1 MKHSKTLTALILAVL
16 LLAPV
21 ASLHATS
28 VGNLRCEFRENPLGI
43 DVAKPRLSWVIE
55 SGHRG
60 EWQTVYQVLV
70 AGSAELLK
78 QDKGDL
84 WDSGKVASE
93 QSIAVRYSGLPLIA
107 ETRYW
112 WKVRVWDKAGQ
123 PTPWSEPAT
132 FLTSKMKTGDW
143 QGKWIGPVL
152 ARTAAA
158 PVTLG
163 FAVEA
168 KSTDEKNWVQVDL
181 GRPQRVDRI
190 VLHPMRHNDPAAG
203 GWIDGYGFPVRF
215 CIAVSDDPTF
225 VAGDIVADF
234 TREDYAN
241 PGSVPVTFDVQGRT
255 ARYVRLTATK
265 LWRRGPGPPFVYTLG
280 ELQVFS
286 GSNNIAAG
294 APVDASASV
303 EGYGW
308 SKKQLTDGLALC
320 GTGSDSAAD
329 KPPHQHGAIYLRKEF
344 ELTRPAVRA
353 VLSFSGLGFSEVAV
367 DGRKVGD
374 YVIGPGFTDYE
385 HRVPYLTFDVSDRF
399 TSPGRKRLDVTLAD
413 GWYALERDPWVHQLE
428 KKPYVDLPK
437 LLLDLRLIHG
447 DGTETVIRSDE
458 SWKWSTGEIT
468 KSWIAREDIDL
479 RQAGETA
486 RTWQPVVPVKG
497 PRGKLE
503 HQKEAFNRIVEVI
516 KPVSMKYSP
525 DTKSCVWDFGRTI
538 NGWVRFA
545 ATGPA
550 GTQFRITPLAGV
562 AGAAGAPDA
571 LRSTSLF
578 TLAGSGGPEVYQPKF
593 FYKGMRQVEV
603 ADLQSAPA
611 LADLV
616 GYQISSMRTPAGGF
630 DCSDA
635 TVTAILETVRRTVV
649 SYTTF
654 LPNDPMREWKAW
666 TQDIQ
671 SMFGSAFYLF
681 AESQV
686 MYDRWE
692 HDLLDSQDA
701 EGNIANVAPGPVF
714 DPFNSPWWGGCGVW
728 LPWEWRLAY
737 GDDSLLCDSY
747 PAMKRYVDFLGRQAA
762 ASGGLQKWG
771 LTDWLAVEET
781 PVSIINTP
789 AHYHYAG
796 IVSATAKILG
806 KDDESRAYA
815 AMAERVRQTYNSDFL
830 DSATGIYG
838 EIGWTVKAGNGGAV
852 GGLEPLHEI
861 WWTGGRPCTQAGQ
874 VMPLALDLVPVAARP
889 AVEASLKREIVA
901 HKNRVS
907 TGFVSTPYLLDV
919 LMDLDPEM
927 CWRLTSAREYPSW
940 YSMTLGSGND
950 LMKETWAG
958 SAAIMPSLGGNYA
971 RWCYRGVA
979 GIRPDPLAPGFRKI
993 IMKPAIVGNL
1003 TWVNAH
1009 HDCPYGRIV
1018 SNWKRESDKLEME
1031 VAIPANTTATVY
1043 VPAKEAA
1050 GVTESGKPT
1059 EKAEGVRFLRMERG
1073 AALYEVGSGRYRFKS
1088 ALPETIK

>member
-1 MKHSKTLTALILAVL
+1 MKMNKLQGIPLAAL
-16 LLAPV
+16 LLAPL
-21 ASLHATS
+21 AILHAAEIRD
-28 VGNLRCEFRENPLGI
+28 LRCEYRNSPLGI
-43 DVAKPRLSWVIE
+43 DVAKPRFSWVIE

-60 EWQTVYQVLV
+60 ESQTAYQVLV
-70 AGSAELLK
+70 ASSEELLK

-84 WDSGKVASE
+84 WDSGKLKSD
-93 QSIAVRYSGLPLIA
+93 QSIAVRYSGFPLMT

-112 WKVRVWDKAGQ
+112 WKVRIWDKAGQ
-123 PTPWSEPAT
+123 RAPWSEPST
-132 FLTSKMKTGDW
+132 FLTGKLKSGDW
-143 QGKWIGPVL
+143 CGKWIGPAL
-152 ARTAAA
+152 ARTAPA
-158 PVTLG
+158 PITLG

-168 KSTDEKNWVQVDL
+168 KRADETNWVQVDL
-181 GRPQRVDRI
+181 GQPQRVDRI
-190 VLHPMRHNDPAAG
+190 VLHPMRHNDPAVG

-215 CIAVSDDPTF
+215 SIAVSDDPTF
-225 VAGDIVADF
+225 AVCDTVADF

-241 PGSVPVTFDVQGRT
+241 PGNVPVTLAAPGKT

-265 LWRRGPGPPFVYTLG
+265 LWRRGPGLPFVYTLG

-286 GSNNIAAG
+286 GTNNIAAG

-344 ELTRPAVRA
+344 ELTQPVVRA

-399 TSPGRKRLDVTLAD
+399 TTPGHKRLDVTLAD

-437 LLLDLRLIHG
+437 LLLDLRLIHA

-468 KSWIAREDIDL
+468 KSWIAQEDIDL

-486 RTWQPVVPVKG
+486 RDWQPVIPVQG
-497 PRGKLE
+497 PRGKLV
-503 HQKEAFNRIVEVI
+503 HQEEAFNRIVEEI
-516 KPVSMKYSP
+516 KPVSMKYNP
-525 DTKSCVWDFGRTI
+525 DNKSCVWDFGRTI
-538 NGWVRFA
+538 DGWVRFTS
-545 ATGPA
+545 TGPA
-550 GTQFRITPLAGV
+550 GTRFKITPLAGV

-578 TLAGSGGPEVYQPKF
+578 TLAGSGGPEVYQPRF
-593 FYKGMRQVEV
+593 FYQGMRQVEV
-603 ADLQSAPA
+603 RDIQAPPA
-611 LADLV
+611 MTDLV
-616 GYQISSMRTPAGGF
+616 GFQISSMQTPAGGF
-630 DCSDA
+630 ACSDA

-686 MYDRWE
+686 MYERWE

-737 GDDSLLCDSY
+737 GDDSLLRDSY
-747 PAMKRYVDFLGRQAA
+747 PAMKRYVDFLERQAA

-771 LTDWLAVEET
+771 LGDWLAIEET
-781 PVSIINTP
+781 PVGIINTP
-789 AHYHYAG
+789 AHYHYAR
-796 IVSATAKILG
+796 IVSATAKMLG

-815 AMAERVRQTYNSDFL
+815 AMAERVRETYNNNFL

-838 EIGWTVKAGNGGAV
+838 ELGWTVKAGNGGAV

-861 WWTGGRPCTQAGQ
+861 WWTGDRPCTEAGQ
-874 VMPLALDLVPVAARP
+874 VMPLALGLVPDAVRP

-901 HKNRVS
+901 HKNRLS

-927 CWRLTSAREYPSW
+927 CWRLTSAHEYPSW

-971 RWCYRGVA
+971 RWCYRGLA
-979 GIRPDPLAPGFRKI
+979 GIRPDPVAPGFKKI
-993 IMKPAIVGNL
+993 IIKPTILGDL
-1003 TWVNAH
+1003 TWVKSH
-1009 HDCPYGRIV
+1009 YDSPYGRII
-1018 SNWKRESDKLEME
+1018 SNWTREGDKLLMD
-1031 VAIPANTTATVY
+1031 VTIPANTTASIF
-1043 VPAKEAA
+1043 VPTKDAA
-1050 GVTESGKPT
+1050 TMTESGKQAD
-1059 EKAEGVRFLRMERG
+1059 KAEGVKFLHTENG
-1073 AALYEVGSGRYRFKS
+1073 VAVYEVGSGIYQFHSILATDVK
-1088 ALPETIK
+1088 